1 MARIPS
7 GVDYLINPNDFSKTP
22 LGWLI
27 NQFSPD
33 ASSSAVSAV
42 SSAGDAKA
50 FGEYSEGEN
59 FNIFDKML
67 GSYDIGYEQQKIL
80 QQQNYNSAEAALA
93 RAFESREAQLN
104 RDFQER
110 MSNTAYQRS
119 VADLRAAGLNPILA
133 YSQGAAASPAGSS
146 ASGYAAST
154 SGHGGAV
161 SSKLAESI
169 TNNLGE
175 AIGEIIS
182 SAFAAWL
189 TKKPNK
195 IGF

>member
-1 MARIPS
+1 MSFYSTSASDTVVPGIVNPPFS
-7 GVDYLINPNDFSKTP
+7 G
-22 LGWLI
+22 
-27 NQFSPD
+27 D
-33 ASSSAVSAV
+33 AASSAVT
-42 SSAGDAKA
+42 SAGQNKA
-50 FGEYSEGEN
+50 FGEYTEGEN
-59 FNIFDKML
+59 FNLFDKIS
-67 GSYDIGYEQQKIL
+67 GKYDIGYEQQKIL
-80 QQQNYNSAEAALA
+80 QQQSYNSAEAALA

-133 YSQGAAASPAGSS
+133 YTQGAAASPAGAS
-146 ASGYAAST
+146 ASGYAANS

-182 SAFAAWL
+182 SAFMAL
-189 TKKPNK
+189 ITKKPNK

>member
-1 MARIPS
+1 MSLKSDWSAFTS
-7 GVDYLINPNDFSKTP
+7 GNYTLAPP
-22 LGWLI
+22 L
-27 NQFSPD
+27 SAD
-33 ASSSAVSAV
+33 AAASAATSA
-42 SSAGDAKA
+42 AQAEA
-50 FGEYSEGEN
+50 FGDYADGKN
-59 FNIFDKML
+59 FDFFDKLL
-67 GSYDIGYEQQKIL
+67 GKYDIGYEQQKIL